1 MYCINC
7 GVKLA
12 DTEKKCPLCA
22 TEVYH
27 PTLKQ
32 VPETPLFPKGKLPQ
46 APKHPL
52 LLQTIATALF
62 VLPLLMVLIADL
74 RENLAV
80 TWSGFVIGALLVGY
94 VCVVLPVWFRKPNPV
109 IFVPCGFASVLLY
122 MLYIDL
128 ATGGSWFLPFAFPV
142 VGGVGIIVTA
152 MTSLLRYVR
161 KGKLYI
167 YGGAAIA
174 FGGLILMSEFLLDIT
189 FGISRFYGW
198 SLYPLTTLVLLGGLL
213 IFLAICRSA
222 REVMERKFF
231 I

>member
-1 MYCINC
+1 M
-7 GVKLA
+7 
-12 DTEKKCPLCA
+12 
-22 TEVYH
+22 
-27 PTLKQ
+27 
-32 VPETPLFPKGKLPQ
+32 
-46 APKHPL
+46 
-52 LLQTIATALF
+52 
-62 VLPLLMVLIADL
+62 
-74 RENLAV
+74 
-80 TWSGFVIGALLVGY
+80 
-94 VCVVLPVWFRKPNPV
+94 
-109 IFVPCGFASVLLY
+109 
-122 MLYIDL
+122 
-128 ATGGSWFLPFAFPV
+128 PFAFPV
-142 VGGVGIIVTA
+142 IGGIGIIVTA
-152 MTSLLRYVR
+152 VTSLLRYVR